1 MSPRHSGSPGSRRL
15 GCNVTPTRDVS
26 HTGHPMSVSAS
37 GDRILVA
44 DPAQNGAS
52 MAAPDE
58 NDPPYFRGHGVRAIT
73 VQTGE
78 LLLGIK
84 RGREATMTQYTV
96 REASELRRAM
106 ADCSLRNE
114 ISDALLVCAEW
125 QRSQP
130 ATRRTH

>member
-1 MSPRHSGSPGSRRL
+1 
-15 GCNVTPTRDVS
+15 
-26 HTGHPMSVSAS
+26 
-37 GDRILVA
+37 
-44 DPAQNGAS
+44 
-52 MAAPDE
+52 MAALDE

-78 LLLGIK
+78 LLLWIK

-96 REASELRRAM
+96 GEASELRRTM

-125 QRSQP
+125 QRRQP
-130 ATRRTH
+130 ATTSHPLAGRWEASGRGARTG

>member
-1 MSPRHSGSPGSRRL
+1 
-15 GCNVTPTRDVS
+15 
-26 HTGHPMSVSAS
+26 
-37 GDRILVA
+37 
-44 DPAQNGAS
+44 
-52 MAAPDE
+52 MAALDE

-78 LLLGIK
+78 LLLWIK

-96 REASELRRAM
+96 GEASEFRRAM
-106 ADCSLRNE
+106 AECSLRNE

-125 QRSQP
+125 QRRQP